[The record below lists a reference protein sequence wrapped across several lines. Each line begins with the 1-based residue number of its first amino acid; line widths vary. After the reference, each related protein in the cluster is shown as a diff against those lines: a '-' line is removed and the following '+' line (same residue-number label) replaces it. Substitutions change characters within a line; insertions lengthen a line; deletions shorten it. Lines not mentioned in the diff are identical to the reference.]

1 MSFILTDSEYELA
14 KRSFSKLSSQLVKQS
29 QKFKRDGVGRK
40 ERKRL
45 MTPDMRKLKAARR
58 DLALYEDLKDGKL
71 PKNLEF
77 IGLGRQLVYLRI
89 ANGLSQVE
97 LAAQLGEEARKVDS
111 DERTEYQSASVAYV
125 QRVLSAL
132 RARVR
137 LTAKLP
143 NPSKQS
149 KK

>member
-132 RARVR
+132 IARVR

-143 NPSKQS
+143 NPLKQS

>member
-89 ANGLSQVE
+89 ANGLTQVE

-111 DERTEYQSASVAYV
+111 DERTEYQSASIAYV
-125 QRVLSAL
+125 QRVISALSA
-132 RARVR
+132 RAR

-143 NPSKQS
+143 KPAQHS